1 MKLISSGYIVTW
13 IVNTLAVMAA
23 AHFVPGISYGKSFVT
38 LILAALVLG
47 VLNTLLKPIL
57 VKLSFPFLLVTAGLF
72 YFIINAGLL
81 FLVSYLV
88 KDFEVDGFVPA
99 LLGALVITAVSIVC
113 GFFIGDK
120 NAK

>member
-23 AHFVPGISYGKSFVT
+23 ANFVPGISYGKSFVT

-57 VKLSFPFLLVTAGLF
+57 VKLSLPFLLVTAGLF

-99 LLGALVITAVSIVC
+99 LLGALVITAVSVVC

>member
-1 MKLISSGYIVTW
+1 
-13 IVNTLAVMAA
+13 
-23 AHFVPGISYGKSFVT
+23 
-38 LILAALVLG
+38 
-47 VLNTLLKPIL
+47 LNTLLKPIL
-57 VKLSFPFLLVTAGLF
+57 VKLSLPFLLVTAGLF

-99 LLGALVITAVSIVC
+99 LLGALVITAVSVVC

>member
-23 AHFVPGISYGKSFVT
+23 AYFVPGISYGKSFVT

-57 VKLSFPFLLVTAGLF
+57 VKLSLPFLLVTAGLF

-99 LLGALVITAVSIVC
+99 LLGSLVISAVSMIF
-113 GFFIGDK
+113 GIFIDEK
-120 NAK
+120 KAK